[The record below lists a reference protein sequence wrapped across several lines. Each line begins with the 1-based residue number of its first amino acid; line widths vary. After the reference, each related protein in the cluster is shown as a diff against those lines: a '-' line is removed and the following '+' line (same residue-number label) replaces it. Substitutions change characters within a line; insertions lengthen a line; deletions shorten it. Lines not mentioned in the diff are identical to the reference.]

1 MDKFYK
7 QFFGKDEYPPDKKEE
22 RFLDD
27 ESDDELDSTID
38 DRSSHVNEKYHDLH
52 SLNLGPPPND
62 KKPLDGNDISPKKP
76 RETYLRADNEDE
88 MIMPKKAVPLG
99 EAEWP
104 PKMDDTMIPDL
115 SKPPRPPSPKEKYPR
130 LTFYGK
136 EDEKPREERPMPPPG
151 VQRRPPPHEM
161 NRRPPPDM
169 QRRPPPDMQRRPPPH
184 DMRRPP
190 PDMQRRPPP
199 HDTRRPPPHDMRRPP
214 PDMQRRPPHDMRRL
228 PGQMSEKMPPPGYPG
243 GRRRR
248 MQQMIMPYVGKWGKI
263 SRSWASQT
271 VILIVFMGVGYIM
284 MSAGIQHMADDSVAY
299 LNAGCAAVDTA
310 ADAVVNAP
318 STAALATLSMIDS
331 AARNAVNALGNSI
344 NKVITILRDLIVFVL
359 KMFVGTFICFATLI
373 VKTALTMI
381 SEAGRILT
389 EQLEKAV
396 NEVVGDLQNV
406 AATISSGI
414 EDAANNIANFF
425 TGNKGGDKKVDFNT
439 DSIKQ
444 KLTISIPT
452 DWTDSISNI
461 ANKIPSE
468 DQIFGNITQLID
480 VPFGMLRSLVVTSF
494 SSVNISI
501 ADDVDIATGKKANV
515 CVHPMGQ
522 ETVSEFGAQAA
533 RIIWIAG
540 LVLVAVALLMVLF
553 NALWTMREESRFQRR
568 LVDFRSELVDYRAPV
583 SKRELHE
590 KPATRKE
597 MDLFVLPGE
606 PMLQRMTD
614 YIVRK
619 KGDTERTAAWRWWL
633 NYVWHPPAIAC
644 FVAGAL
650 GLATIIVQI
659 KAIEAL
665 RLEFIPL
672 LAHEIR
678 AFEQNA
684 LSDDIL
690 GGARQESIDVAS
702 SINAHI
708 NSTQQDLTDALFGP
722 LSQGTG
728 NINDTLND
736 FVSTYI
742 SGIRDVFGG
751 TPLQDP
757 IEGLMNCTITKHIQ
771 SIQKLLTFV
780 NDFAQDIEL
789 PRVSANV
796 LYAPVAALAKPLNLT
811 AKQLRVLAVGYYIPD
826 ADELDPQSFST
837 GDRMQALLDQYR
849 SENLEKISSYGEE
862 AFDTMSSSDL
872 ADSAESESFESV
884 ADDLDSGETA
894 GPVAD
899 GGTGQLRKRQ
909 EPVDATPAPPADFQ
923 VTGLLP
929 DLPVGYVPDT
939 YELGNMDDDE
949 SDLYSLSDI
958 DWSSDSDSVE
968 IPTSE
973 LYRDEVEN
981 AQEFQ
986 GYTGGLIDK
995 LCDSYINNL
1004 KGDIPTMIAL
1014 MLVWIIIAIIG
1025 AVKVARD
1032 YSTIRKFNLR

>member
-27 ESDDELDSTID
+27 ESEDDELDSTID

-52 SLNLGPPPND
+52 SLNLGPPPHD
-62 KKPLDGNDISPKKP
+62 GKQPLDGKHDKYDAPSPPVSPLKQPKNMP

-88 MIMPKKAVPLG
+88 MILPKKGIPLE

-115 SKPPRPPSPKEKYPR
+115 SKPPRPPSPPAGPKEKHPR
-130 LTFYGK
+130 LTFYGN
-136 EDEKPREERPMPPPG
+136 EDRDHRPRNNRPMPPP
-151 VQRRPPPHEM
+151 QARREPP
-161 NRRPPPDM
+161 NM
-169 QRRPPPDMQRRPPPH
+169 QRRPPPDMQRRPPPP
-184 DMRRPP
+184 DMQRRPPP

-199 HDTRRPPPHDMRRPP
+199 HDMQRGPPPHDMRRPPPDMRRPPPHDMRRPP
-214 PDMQRRPPHDMRRL
+214 PHDMRR
-228 PGQMSEKMPPPGYPG
+228 PPMHPRQMSEKMPPPGYPG
-243 GRRRR
+243 HRRHR
-248 MQQMIMPYVGKWGKI
+248 MQQLIMPYVGKWGKI

-271 VILIVFMGVGYIM
+271 VILIIFMGVGYIM
-284 MSAGIQHMADDSVAY
+284 MSAGIQSMAADSVAY

-359 KMFVGTFICFATLI
+359 KLFVGTFICFATLI

-381 SEAGRILT
+381 SEVGRILT

-406 AATISSGI
+406 ASDIAGGI

-439 DSIKQ
+439 DSIRQ

-468 DQIFGNITQLID
+468 EQIFGNITQLID

-494 SSVNISI
+494 SSINISI

-522 ETVSEFGAQAA
+522 ETVNEFGVQAA

-540 LVLVAVALLMVLF
+540 LVLICVALLMILF

-568 LVDFRSELVDYRAPV
+568 LVEFRSELVDYRAPV

-606 PMLQRMTD
+606 PMLQRLTD

-619 KGDTERTAAWRWWL
+619 HGDTERTSAWRWWL

-644 FVAGAL
+644 FIAGLL
-650 GLATIIVQI
+650 GLASIIVQI

-672 LAHEIR
+672 LAHEIN

-684 LSDDIL
+684 LNDDIL
-690 GGARQESIDVAS
+690 GGARQESIDIAS
-702 SINAHI
+702 SINSHI
-708 NSTQQDLTDALFGP
+708 NGTQQKLTDSLFGP
-722 LSQGTG
+722 LTEGTG
-728 NINDTLND
+728 TINDTLND

-742 SGIRDVFGG
+742 NGIRDV
-751 TPLQDP
+751 
-757 IEGLMNCTITKHIQ
+757 
-771 SIQKLLTFV
+771 
-780 NDFAQDIEL
+780 
-789 PRVSANV
+789 
-796 LYAPVAALAKPLNLT
+796 
-811 AKQLRVLAVGYYIPD
+811 
-826 ADELDPQSFST
+826 
-837 GDRMQALLDQYR
+837 
-849 SENLEKISSYGEE
+849 
-862 AFDTMSSSDL
+862 
-872 ADSAESESFESV
+872 
-884 ADDLDSGETA
+884 
-894 GPVAD
+894 
-899 GGTGQLRKRQ
+899 
-909 EPVDATPAPPADFQ
+909 
-923 VTGLLP
+923 
-929 DLPVGYVPDT
+929 
-939 YELGNMDDDE
+939 
-949 SDLYSLSDI
+949 
-958 DWSSDSDSVE
+958 
-968 IPTSE
+968 
-973 LYRDEVEN
+973 
-981 AQEFQ
+981 
-986 GYTGGLIDK
+986 
-995 LCDSYINNL
+995 
-1004 KGDIPTMIAL
+1004 
-1014 MLVWIIIAIIG
+1014 
-1025 AVKVARD
+1025 
-1032 YSTIRKFNLR
+1032 